1 MLSEKTSNPSET
13 PEPNR
18 ESSAVT
24 PPRTVSSDDLFQGG
38 HELLIEHHGEVYRL
52 RLTKTGKLILNK

>member
-1 MLSEKTSNPSET
+1 MLSEKTSNPPET
-13 PEPNR
+13 PEPVR
-18 ESSAVT
+18 ESAVT

>member
-1 MLSEKTSNPSET
+1 MLSEKTSNPPET
-13 PEPNR
+13 PEPHR
-18 ESSAVT
+18 ESSVVPA
-24 PPRTVSSDDLFQGG
+24 RTVSSDDLFQGG

>member
-1 MLSEKTSNPSET
+1 MLPENTSDPKEP
-13 PEPNR
+13 PEPPR
-18 ESSAVT
+18 ESSVVHG
-24 PPRTVSSDDLFQGG
+24 RTVSSDDLFQGG

>member
-1 MLSEKTSNPSET
+1 VLSEKTSNPPET
-13 PEPNR
+13 PEPVR
-18 ESSAVT
+18 ESAVT